1 MSPSPIPSPLLLSPD
16 GRQTGA
22 RFASAYVLLGLVWIC
37 LTAALLLLA
46 GVSGRA
52 AIWGFASSALLWLVI
67 SRQLFLRWQAGM
79 QRAVTELVGL
89 SGAGSRGGDSQASA
103 RNQQDA
109 AQQSDDGESP
119 SSANAGNSNDRL
131 QRVAAVVPGALFTYQ
146 RRPDGGG
153 RYLFLSD
160 AITEIYGQTSEE
172 LCSAPDVHQVLL
184 PLLVP
189 EDVPHLCETWG
200 QAQLEPFNWHCEFR
214 VRHPRRGEIWVECRA
229 IAGNASATLWYGM
242 LSDITSRKRAE
253 AELRRSE
260 ELCRVLMEHQTD
272 AVYLHEE
279 DGRISLVN
287 SAALASLGYSAAELV
302 GQTPDLFDPH
312 FRELAVQLD
321 LPGALS
327 RKEMVR
333 FDSEHVRK
341 DGRRIP
347 VEVRLKGC
355 DSGGRAFALSSVRD
369 ITERKKRELALQAS
383 ERRFRQLADLIPGVV
398 WCQTGD
404 LSASYLSERWFE
416 YTGLRDALRESLLQ
430 VVHPDDVEPLYERF
444 ADAQKAKKPY
454 RCEYRLRHI
463 SGGDYRWFLAC
474 AVPAIGP
481 EASIDEWFGLAIDI
495 DDLKRTEAALREE
508 RDRFDRLASVAPGV
522 LHTYRRSPEG
532 KGSLVYASPN
542 AASVLG
548 LTPAELNDFA
558 ARPQQFMRTDDL
570 QRLADAVQKSSQN
583 LTPYRETCSF
593 MHPKRGEVWIEVM
606 SAPVREA
613 DGGTVWHGIICDVSE
628 RVGAALRLSES
639 ERRYRQLA
647 DAIPQALW
655 TMSGDGVVD
664 FLNWKAIEYSG
675 FAGTALTD
683 WSWKDQIHRQ
693 DRDLVLQCWEEAVRQ
708 LRLLEVAVRLR
719 RADGVYRWHMVRLTP
734 IGDGQG
740 GIRNWCGISTDID
753 DMKQAEIALRADRD
767 RFTSWVNTVP
777 GVLFAFKLQPDGK
790 TCFPFVSPQVAE
802 LYSVE
807 IAGLAEDAAPIL
819 QRIHP
824 DDLPEAGRTIS
835 ASARDLSLWRTD
847 YRIVHPTR
855 GHIWV
860 EGSAIPTRQADGSIL
875 WQGFLADITERKR
888 AERELQQRVEMLR
901 VLSTAATALL
911 SSMEARPLAATLFDA
926 AAQQLGCELYCQYR
940 LGAGEPLQL
949 VAPHSGDAARTTGGL
964 DHLFAEQLCNRC
976 AEVGGEVYAEGLQ
989 HSAESQGSSARALG
1003 LQMYVA
1009 HPLVVDGQLVGTLCF
1024 ASRKKSALTE
1034 SERSFA
1040 STFSQYVAL
1049 AKARQSAEHALRDSE
1064 EKYRRLVQMLP
1075 VALLLSAE
1083 GRVSFCN
1090 AALARLIG
1098 VNSESELLG
1107 TVTTSLVHPDHQ
1119 SLLQRRLD
1127 SHHSAPE
1134 QATELQLVRRNGTSV
1149 LVQIEV
1155 TRYQHNGRPA
1165 NMIAVL
1171 DLTEREEQQAI
1182 RRKLEEQTWQ
1192 AQKLE
1197 ATGRLAGG
1205 VAHDFNNL
1213 LTIIKGCCHL
1223 VQLGANL
1230 SAAQQ
1235 EALAGIDSAS
1245 ERAARLTKQLLALS
1259 RKALIEPRVVDLN
1272 ALVRE
1277 SLPLLQRL
1285 VGEGVVLSSKLD
1297 PLLRRVRV
1305 DVGQL
1310 DQVLLNL
1317 AVNSRDAMPR
1327 GGTLSLETGNIQ
1339 IHRDDLVH
1347 YPDLRPGA
1355 YVRLS
1360 VSDNGMGIPA
1370 DVLPNIFEPFFTT
1383 KPAGRGTGLG
1393 LAVVHGIIKQS
1404 GGHISVYSE
1413 VGLGTTF
1420 MLLFPAVPSPVGVAN
1435 PPPLLADAPHGSETI
1450 LLVDDEPELRR
1461 LARLSLTTHGYR
1473 VLEASNGED
1482 ALRIAE
1488 GHQGPIHL
1496 LLTDLVM
1503 PLMGGRMLA
1512 HTLRQRLPQVRVLF
1526 ISGFTD
1532 DSVVR
1537 HGLLDASEAFLQ
1549 KPFSASL
1556 LASAVRSLL
1565 DRKPS

>member
-1 MSPSPIPSPLLLSPD
+1 MSPSSIPSPLLLTPD
-16 GRQTGA
+16 GRQAGSRLVST
-22 RFASAYVLLGLVWIC
+22 YVLAGLLWIG
-37 LTAALLLLA
+37 LTAALLLL
-46 GVSGRA
+46 VSVSAHA
-52 AIWGFASSALLWLVI
+52 AIVWFASSALLWLVI

-79 QRAVTELVGL
+79 QRAVAELVGL
-89 SGAGSRGGDSQASA
+89 SGGANRGGDSQVSASNKGDAARQPRDGEAHSGASA
-103 RNQQDA
+103 G
-109 AQQSDDGESP
+109 S
-119 SSANAGNSNDRL
+119 SNDRL
-131 QRVAAVVPGALFTYQ
+131 QSVAAVVPGALFTYQ
-146 RRPDGGG
+146 RRPDGSG
-153 RYLFLSD
+153 RYLYLSE
-160 AITEIYGQTSEE
+160 AITEIYGLTAEE
-172 LCSAPDVHQVLL
+172 LCGAPDAHQVLL
-184 PLLVP
+184 SLISP

-229 IAGNASATLWYGM
+229 IAGNTGATLWYGM
-242 LSDITSRKRAE
+242 LSDITPRKQAE
-253 AELRRSE
+253 ANLRRSE
-260 ELCRVLMEHQTD
+260 ELCRVLIEHQTD
-272 AVYLHEE
+272 AVYMHEE

-287 SAALASLGYSAAELV
+287 SAALACLGYSAAELV
-302 GQTPDLFDPH
+302 GQTPELFDPQ
-312 FRELAVQLD
+312 FRELAGRLE
-321 LPGALS
+321 LTSALA
-327 RKEMVR
+327 RHETVC

-347 VEVRLKGC
+347 VEVRLKGYLS
-355 DSGGRAFALSSVRD
+355 DGRTFALSSVRD
-369 ITERKKRELALQAS
+369 MTERKKRELALQAS

-416 YTGLRDALRESLLQ
+416 YTGLRDAERESLLQ
-430 VVHPDDVEPLYERF
+430 VVHPDDMEPLYERF
-444 ADAQKAKKPY
+444 AAALKTKKPY
-454 RCEYRLRHI
+454 RCEYRLRHV

-481 EASIDEWFGLAIDI
+481 TDSVDEWFGLAIDI

-522 LHTYRRSPEG
+522 LHTYRRSPDG
-532 KGSLVYASPN
+532 KASFVYASPT
-542 AASVLG
+542 AKAVLG
-548 LTPAELNDFA
+548 LTPAELDDFA
-558 ARPQQFMRTDDL
+558 ARPQQFMRSDDL
-570 QRLADAVQKSSQN
+570 QRLAIAVQKSSQN
-583 LTPYRETCSF
+583 LTPYREICSF

-606 SAPVREA
+606 SAPVREV

-628 RVGAALRLSES
+628 RVGAALRISES
-639 ERRYRQLA
+639 EQRYRQLA

-655 TMSGDGVVD
+655 TISGDGVVE
-664 FLNWKAIEYSG
+664 FLNRQAIEYSG
-675 FAGTALTD
+675 FAGTALAD
-683 WSWKDQIHRQ
+683 WSWEAQIHPQ
-693 DRDLVLQCWEEAVRQ
+693 DRELALQCWKESMRQ

-734 IGDGQG
+734 MGDGQG

-753 DMKQAEIALRADRD
+753 DMKQAEIALRTDRD

-777 GVLFAFKLQPDGK
+777 GVLFAFQQWPDGRS
-790 TCFPFVSPQVAE
+790 CFPFVSPQVAE
-802 LYSVE
+802 LYAVE
-807 IAGLAEDAAPIL
+807 IAGLADDSAAIL

-824 DDLPEAGRTIS
+824 DDLPEAERTIA

-855 GHIWV
+855 GEIWV
-860 EGSAIPTRQADGSIL
+860 AGSAIPTRQADGSVL
-875 WQGFLADITERKR
+875 WQGFIADITERKR
-888 AERELQQRVEMLR
+888 AERELQQQVEMLR

-911 SSMEARPLAATLFDA
+911 TGMEARPLAATLFDA
-926 AAQQLGCELYCQYR
+926 AAQQLGCELYYQYR
-940 LGAGEPLQL
+940 LRAGEPPQL
-949 VAPHSGDAARTTGGL
+949 VAAHSGAGHPAGGL
-964 DHLFAEQLCNRC
+964 EQPFAEQICGSC
-976 AEVGGEVYAEGLQ
+976 AEAGGAVYAEELQ
-989 HSAESQGSSARALG
+989 QSAEPPASPARALG
-1003 LQMYVA
+1003 LRTYLA
-1009 HPLVVDGQLVGTLCF
+1009 HPLVVDGRLVGTLCF
-1024 ASRKKSALTE
+1024 ASRQKGALTE

-1040 STFSQYVAL
+1040 GTFSQYVAL
-1049 AKARQSAEHALRDSE
+1049 AKARQAADHALRESE

-1090 AALARLIG
+1090 AALARLLG
-1098 VNSESELLG
+1098 ANAESELVG
-1107 TVTTSLVHPDHQ
+1107 RVTTSLVHPDYQ
-1119 SLLQRRLD
+1119 SLLQRQLESD
-1127 SHHSAPE
+1127 HLAPD
-1134 QATELQLVRRNGTSV
+1134 QATELQMVRRNGTSV

-1155 TRYQHNGRPA
+1155 TRFQHNGRPA
-1165 NMIAVL
+1165 SMIAVL

-1223 VQLGANL
+1223 VQIGANL
-1230 SAAQQ
+1230 NAAQQ
-1235 EALAGIDSAS
+1235 EALAGIESAS
-1245 ERAARLTKQLLALS
+1245 ERAARVTKQLLALS

-1272 ALVRE
+1272 ALVTE
-1277 SLPLLQRL
+1277 SLPLLQRI

-1297 PLLRRVRV
+1297 PLLQRVRV

-1360 VSDNGMGIPA
+1360 VSDNGMGILA

-1393 LAVVHGIIKQS
+1393 LAVVHGIVKQS

-1420 MLLFPAVPSPVGVAN
+1420 MLLFPAVPPPVGAVVSA
-1435 PPPLLADAPHGSETI
+1435 PLLAAAPHGSETI

-1461 LARLSLTTHGYR
+1461 LARLALTTHGYR
-1473 VLEASNGED
+1473 VVEASNGED
-1482 ALRIAE
+1482 ALRIAAS
-1488 GHQGPIHL
+1488 HQGPIHL

-1512 HTLRQRLPQVRVLF
+1512 HTLRQRMAQLRVLF

-1549 KPFSASL
+1549 KPFSASS
-1556 LASAVRSLL
+1556 LASAVRALL